1 MENNLIKVIGIMI
14 KLRNFWVALAIGC
27 AFSMGTTSC
36 GDDDDE
42 DEPKQEQ
49 VNKAT
54 EAGNV
59 MKEVVDSYNIKGANL
74 LDQATSMTKDQLQ
87 KLAETVVEYNKN
99 KNNSEWMQTFLGTA
113 ASSEAD
119 KKATTDLLDDAIS
132 QLENIGVVMNEV
144 TTKDLLDTFSEYF
157 EGKDQLGEGEADG
170 IKQGATHKDLFDA
183 IYEEKLAS
191 IPATEEG
198 LDQMFNV
205 FQTLPADQQTE
216 LVNVVLAWANK
227 SDDVAWQEGFL
238 SGVSADAATQQGLKE
253 KLDFLAKYKTY
264 IAAMA

>member
-1 MENNLIKVIGIMI
+1 MI

-27 AFSMGTTSC
+27 AFSMGTSSC
-36 GDDDDE
+36 GDDDD

-49 VNKAT
+49 VDKAT

-59 MKEVVDSYNIKGANL
+59 MKDVVDSYNLKGADL
-74 LDQATSMTKDQLQ
+74 LDQATSMTKEQLQ
-87 KLAETVVEYNKN
+87 NLAETVVEYNKN
-99 KNNSEWMQTFLGTA
+99 KNNAEWMQKFLGTA

-119 KKATTDLLDDAIS
+119 KKAATELLDKSISQIENLGVVMDEITTQDLLD
-132 QLENIGVVMNEV
+132 V
-144 TTKDLLDTFSEYF
+144 FSEYF
-157 EGKDQLGEGEADG
+157 EGKDQLGQGEADG

-198 LDQMFNV
+198 LESMLNV
-205 FQTLPADQQTE
+205 FQTLPTDQQKE

-227 SDDVAWQEGFL
+227 SDDAAWQSGFL
-238 SGVSADAATQQGLKE
+238 SSVMSDSASQQGLKE
-253 KLDFLAKYKTY
+253 KLDFLAQYKSF

>member
-1 MENNLIKVIGIMI
+1 MI

-27 AFSMGTTSC
+27 AFSMGTSSC
-36 GDDDDE
+36 GDDDD

-49 VNKAT
+49 VDKAT

-59 MKEVVDSYNIKGANL
+59 MKNVVDSYNLKGADL
-74 LDQATSMTKDQLQ
+74 LDQATSMTKEQLQ
-87 KLAETVVEYNKN
+87 NLAETVVEYNKN
-99 KNNSEWMQTFLGTA
+99 KNNAEWMQKFLGAA

-119 KKATTDLLDDAIS
+119 KKAATELLDKSISQIENLGVVMDEITTQDLLD
-132 QLENIGVVMNEV
+132 V
-144 TTKDLLDTFSEYF
+144 FSEYF
-157 EGKDQLGEGEADG
+157 EGKDQLGQGEADG

-198 LDQMFNV
+198 LESMLNV
-205 FQTLPADQQTE
+205 FQTLPADQQKE

-227 SDDVAWQEGFL
+227 SDDAAWQSGFL
-238 SGVSADAATQQGLKE
+238 SSVMSDSASQQGLKE
-253 KLDFLAKYKTY
+253 KLDFLAQYKSF

>member
-1 MENNLIKVIGIMI
+1 MI

-27 AFSMGTTSC
+27 AFSMGTSSC
-36 GDDDDE
+36 GDDDD

-49 VNKAT
+49 VDKAT

-59 MKEVVDSYNIKGANL
+59 MKDVVDSYNLKGADL
-74 LDQATSMTKDQLQ
+74 LDQATSMTKEQLQ
-87 KLAETVVEYNKN
+87 NLAETVVEYNKN
-99 KNNSEWMQTFLGTA
+99 KNNAEWMQKFLGAA

-119 KKATTDLLDDAIS
+119 KKATTELLDKSISQIENLGVVMDEITTQDLLD
-132 QLENIGVVMNEV
+132 V
-144 TTKDLLDTFSEYF
+144 FSEYF
-157 EGKDQLGEGEADG
+157 EGKDQLGQGEADG

-198 LDQMFNV
+198 LESMLNV
-205 FQTLPADQQTE
+205 FQTLTDQQKE

-227 SDDVAWQEGFL
+227 SDDAAWQSGFL
-238 SGVSADAATQQGLKE
+238 SSVMSDSASQQGLKE
-253 KLDFLAKYKTY
+253 KLDFLAQYKSF

>member
-1 MENNLIKVIGIMI
+1 MI

-27 AFSMGTTSC
+27 AFSMGTSSC
-36 GDDDDE
+36 GDDDD

-49 VNKAT
+49 VDKAT

-59 MKEVVDSYNIKGANL
+59 MKDVVDSYNLKGADL
-74 LDQATSMTKDQLQ
+74 LDQATSMTKEQLQ
-87 KLAETVVEYNKN
+87 NLAETVVEYNKN
-99 KNNSEWMQTFLGTA
+99 KNNAEWMQKFLGAA

-119 KKATTDLLDDAIS
+119 KKATTELLDKSISQIENLGVVMDEITTQDLLD
-132 QLENIGVVMNEV
+132 V
-144 TTKDLLDTFSEYF
+144 FSEYF
-157 EGKDQLGEGEADG
+157 EGKDQLGQGEADG

-198 LDQMFNV
+198 LESMLNV
-205 FQTLPADQQTE
+205 FQTLPTDQQKE

-227 SDDVAWQEGFL
+227 SDDAAWQSGFL
-238 SGVSADAATQQGLKE
+238 SSVMSDSASQQGLKE
-253 KLDFLAKYKTY
+253 KLDFLAQYKSF

>member
-1 MENNLIKVIGIMI
+1 MI

-27 AFSMGTTSC
+27 AFSMGTSSC
-36 GDDDDE
+36 GDDDD

-49 VNKAT
+49 VDKAT

-59 MKEVVDSYNIKGANL
+59 MKDVVDSYNLKGADL
-74 LDQATSMTKDQLQ
+74 LDQATSMTKEQLQ
-87 KLAETVVEYNKN
+87 NLAETVVEYNKN
-99 KNNSEWMQTFLGTA
+99 KNNAEWMQKFLGAA

-119 KKATTDLLDDAIS
+119 KKAATELLDKSISQIENLGVVMDEITTQDLLD
-132 QLENIGVVMNEV
+132 V
-144 TTKDLLDTFSEYF
+144 FSEYF
-157 EGKDQLGEGEADG
+157 EGKDQLGQGEADG

-198 LDQMFNV
+198 LESMLNV
-205 FQTLPADQQTE
+205 FQTLPADQQKE

-227 SDDVAWQEGFL
+227 SDDAAWQSGFL
-238 SGVSADAATQQGLKE
+238 SSVMSDSASQQGLKE
-253 KLDFLAKYKTY
+253 KLDFLAQYKSF

>member
-1 MENNLIKVIGIMI
+1 MI

-27 AFSMGTTSC
+27 AFSMGTSSC
-36 GDDDDE
+36 GDDDD

-49 VNKAT
+49 VDKAT

-59 MKEVVDSYNIKGANL
+59 IKDVVDSYNLKGADL
-74 LDQATSMTKDQLQ
+74 LDQATSMTKEQLQ
-87 KLAETVVEYNKN
+87 NLAETVVEYNKN
-99 KNNSEWMQTFLGTA
+99 KNNAEWMQKFLGAA

-119 KKATTDLLDDAIS
+119 KKATTELLDKSISQIENLGVVMDEITTQDLLD
-132 QLENIGVVMNEV
+132 V
-144 TTKDLLDTFSEYF
+144 FSEYF
-157 EGKDQLGEGEADG
+157 EGKDQLGQGEADG

-198 LDQMFNV
+198 LESMLNV
-205 FQTLPADQQTE
+205 FQTLPTDQQKE

-227 SDDVAWQEGFL
+227 SDDAAWQSGFL
-238 SGVSADAATQQGLKE
+238 SSVMSDSASQQGLKE
-253 KLDFLAKYKTY
+253 KLDFLAQYKSF

>member
-1 MENNLIKVIGIMI
+1 MI

-27 AFSMGTTSC
+27 AFSMGTSSC
-36 GDDDDE
+36 GDDDD

-49 VNKAT
+49 VDKAA

-59 MKEVVDSYNIKGANL
+59 MKDVVDSYNLKGADL
-74 LDQATSMTKDQLQ
+74 LDQATSMTKEQLQ
-87 KLAETVVEYNKN
+87 NLAETVVEYNKN
-99 KNNSEWMQTFLGTA
+99 KNNAEWMQKFLGAA

-119 KKATTDLLDDAIS
+119 KKAATELLDKSISQIENLGVVMDEITTQDLLD
-132 QLENIGVVMNEV
+132 V
-144 TTKDLLDTFSEYF
+144 FSEYF
-157 EGKDQLGEGEADG
+157 EGKDQLGQGEADG

-198 LDQMFNV
+198 LESMLNV
-205 FQTLPADQQTE
+205 FQTLPADQQKE

-227 SDDVAWQEGFL
+227 SDDAAWQSGFL
-238 SGVSADAATQQGLKE
+238 SSVMSDSASQQGLKE
-253 KLDFLAKYKTY
+253 KLDFLAQYKSF

>member
-1 MENNLIKVIGIMI
+1 MI

-36 GDDDDE
+36 GDDDDD

-49 VNKAT
+49 VDKAT

-59 MKEVVDSYNIKGANL
+59 MKDVVDSYNIKGGNL

-87 KLAETVVEYNKN
+87 KLAETVVQYNKN
-99 KNNSEWMQTFLGTA
+99 KNNAEWMQTFLGAA
-113 ASSEAD
+113 ASKEAD
-119 KKATTDLLDDAIS
+119 KKAATDLLDDAIS
-132 QLENIGVVMNEV
+132 QLENIGVVMNEI
-144 TTKDLLDTFSEYF
+144 TTKDLLDVFSEYF
-157 EGKDQLGEGEADG
+157 EGKDQLGQGEADG
-170 IKQGATHKDLFDA
+170 IKQGATHKDLFNA

-205 FQTLPADQQTE
+205 FQTLPKNQQTE

-227 SDDVAWQEGFL
+227 ADDAAWQEGFL
-238 SGVSADAATQQGLKE
+238 SGVSMKNAADQQGLKE

>member
-1 MENNLIKVIGIMI
+1 MI

-27 AFSMGTTSC
+27 AFSMGTSSC
-36 GDDDDE
+36 GDDDD

-49 VNKAT
+49 VDKAT

-59 MKEVVDSYNIKGANL
+59 MKDVVDSYNLKGADL
-74 LDQATSMTKDQLQ
+74 LDQATSMTKEQLQ
-87 KLAETVVEYNKN
+87 NLAETVVEYNKN
-99 KNNSEWMQTFLGTA
+99 NAEWMQKFLGAA

-119 KKATTDLLDDAIS
+119 KKAATELLDKSISQIENLGVVMDEITTQDLLD
-132 QLENIGVVMNEV
+132 V
-144 TTKDLLDTFSEYF
+144 FSEYF
-157 EGKDQLGEGEADG
+157 EGKDQLGQGEADG

-198 LDQMFNV
+198 LESMLNV
-205 FQTLPADQQTE
+205 FQTLPTDQQKE

-227 SDDVAWQEGFL
+227 SDDAAWQSGFL
-238 SGVSADAATQQGLKE
+238 SSVMSDSASQQGLKE
-253 KLDFLAKYKTY
+253 KLDFLAQYKSF

>member
-1 MENNLIKVIGIMI
+1 MI

-27 AFSMGTTSC
+27 AFSMGTSSC
-36 GDDDDE
+36 GDDDD

-49 VNKAT
+49 VDKAT

-59 MKEVVDSYNIKGANL
+59 MKDVVDSYNLKGADL
-74 LDQATSMTKDQLQ
+74 LDQATSMTKEQLQ
-87 KLAETVVEYNKN
+87 NLAETVVEYNKN
-99 KNNSEWMQTFLGTA
+99 KNNAEWMQKFLGAA

-119 KKATTDLLDDAIS
+119 KKATTELLDKSISQIENLGVVMDEITTQDLLD
-132 QLENIGVVMNEV
+132 V
-144 TTKDLLDTFSEYF
+144 FSEYF
-157 EGKDQLGEGEADG
+157 EGKDQLGQGEADG

-198 LDQMFNV
+198 LESMLNV
-205 FQTLPADQQTE
+205 FQTLPADQQKE

-227 SDDVAWQEGFL
+227 SDDAAWQSGFL
-238 SGVSADAATQQGLKE
+238 SSVMSDSASQQGLKE
-253 KLDFLAKYKTY
+253 KLDFLAQYKSF